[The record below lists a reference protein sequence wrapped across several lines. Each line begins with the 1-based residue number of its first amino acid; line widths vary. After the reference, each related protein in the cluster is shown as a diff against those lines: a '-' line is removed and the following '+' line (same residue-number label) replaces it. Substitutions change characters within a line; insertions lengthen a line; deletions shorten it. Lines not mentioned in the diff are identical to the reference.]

1 MKQEILPYIFCLPYS
16 AFPFCFRPQQ
26 YSCNALCSFQLEKQ
40 LASYSTVIFT
50 CLSHTDTDESYS
62 SELNWS
68 QRSTAQG
75 YCLQPNATCIRQSP
89 GSVSFGVRKSASP
102 SLPPKCF
109 GIGWVMMFGFICYV
123 LIYCGGKYPFPTVS
137 VKYAVTSV
145 VSPGYIICSYSINWA
160 AVKIISSVPGH
171 CRKSPPLEARK

>member
-26 YSCNALCSFQLEKQ
+26 YSCNALCSLQLKKQ

-75 YCLQPNATCIRQSP
+75 YCLQPNTTCIRHSP
-89 GSVSFGVRKSASP
+89 GSVSSGVRKSASP

-109 GIGWVMMFGFICYV
+109 GIGWSNDVWLYLLCADLLWWEVSFSYSFSKICGHFCGFPWVYYLFLQYKLGCCEDYKFRAWS
-123 LIYCGGKYPFPTVS
+123 LQK
-137 VKYAVTSV
+137 VTS
-145 VSPGYIICSYSINWA
+145 S
-160 AVKIISSVPGH
+160 
-171 CRKSPPLEARK
+171 